1 MDDTS
6 APSPDE
12 FATALE
18 VARAQRVAVFVVAF
32 NAESLI
38 RDTLRRI
45 PEALR
50 ECLTSI
56 YVIDDSS
63 RDETVDMARTLRA
76 EIPILDVFRT
86 PYNQG
91 YGGNQ
96 KLGYQYASRRAFDI
110 VVLLHGDGQYAPEF
124 LPRMLAPFRDSETAA
139 VFGSRMMVPGAAR
152 RGGM

>member
-1 MDDTS
+1 MIHTPMDDTS

-12 FATALE
+12 FAAALE
-18 VARAQRVAVFVVAF
+18 VARSQRVAVFVVAF

-76 EIPILDVFRT
+76 EIPNLRAGFDHALDRGDVGAAC
-86 PYNQG
+86 G
-91 YGGNQ
+91 Y
-96 KLGYQYASRRAFDI
+96 LAAAAAAASSQSNHGIDRRWAAVRRAGK
-110 VVLLHGDGQYAPEF
+110 H
-124 LPRMLAPFRDSETAA
+124 R
-139 VFGSRMMVPGAAR
+139 
-152 RGGM
+152 